1 MTNSNDLFLFNGT
14 IHTMD
19 PANPLVSAL
28 LIQGGRFLYVGDDN
42 TACSLADQSGIK
54 HRIDLKGANVLPGMT
69 DAHLHLEYIAL
80 GLDAIN
86 AEKPTKAEVI
96 KDVATMAAHKPAGS
110 WITGYGWNHNV
121 WDAQNPTAVQL
132 DAVTTDHPVCLESKS
147 GHSVWV
153 NSLALR
159 LANITRTT
167 PNPAG
172 GEIVRSAN
180 GEPEGTLLE
189 GAVGLVK
196 DLIPKPSVPEL
207 MVAARRALQQ
217 AHRAGLTGVHDM
229 DSPLIFAVEQ
239 ALHQQGELTLRIT
252 KSIPY
257 DFLSQALELGLRTG
271 FGDDMLRIGSVKMFA
286 DGALGPRTAW
296 MLEGFDSAPEN
307 TGIPT
312 TDIEDLRQAV
322 FQANAAGLSCAI
334 HAIGDRANREVLD
347 IYEQAIQKNLTG
359 SLRNRIEHVQL
370 LSPQDIGRLG
380 NLKVIASMQPLHATS
395 DMYISDLHWGKRSAG
410 GYALKSQLQHGAVL
424 ALGSDCPVEVWD
436 PLVGI
441 HAAVTRC
448 RPDGTPGPQGWY
460 PEQRLSVYEAMQG
473 YTVGPAYAAGME
485 DRLGMLKAGF
495 LADCVIVDQDIF
507 SIDPMNI
514 LHCNV
519 MGTVVGGQ
527 FVWRASD
534 LG

>member
-1 MTNSNDLFLFNGT
+1 MLHSNDLLLFNGA

-19 PANPLVSAL
+19 PSNPLVSAL
-28 LIQGGRFLYVGDDN
+28 LIHDGQFLYAGDDA
-42 TACSLADQSGIK
+42 TARSLSDQSGVK
-54 HRIDLKGANVLPGMT
+54 NSIDLKGACVLPGLT

-86 AEKPTKAEVI
+86 AEKPTMTEVLET
-96 KDVATMAAHKPAGS
+96 VADMAVRKPAGS

-121 WDAQNPTAVQL
+121 WGGQNPTAAQL

-147 GHSVWV
+147 GHSAWV
-153 NSLALR
+153 NSYALR
-159 LANITRTT
+159 LANLTADT

-172 GEIVRSAN
+172 GEIVHTPS
-180 GEPEGTLLE
+180 GEPEGILLE
-189 GAVGLVK
+189 DAVGLVK
-196 DLIPKPSVPEL
+196 SLIPKPSVPEL
-207 MVAARRALQQ
+207 TVAARQAMQQ
-217 AHRAGLTGVHDM
+217 AHRVGLTGVHDM
-229 DSPLIFAVEQ
+229 DTPLIFSVEQ

-252 KSIPY
+252 KSIPMVY
-257 DFLSQALELGLRTG
+257 LDRAVELGLRTG
-271 FGDDMLRIGSVKMFA
+271 LGDDMLRIGSIKMFT

-322 FQANAAGLSCAI
+322 FKANAAGFSSAI

-347 IYEQAIQKNLTG
+347 IYEQAIEKNLTG
-359 SLRNRIEHVQL
+359 NLRNRIEHVQL

-380 NLKVIASMQPLHATS
+380 KLKVIASMQPLHATS
-395 DMYISDLHWGKRSAG
+395 DMDISNLHWGKRSAS

-441 HAAVTRC
+441 HAAVTR
-448 RPDGTPGPQGWY
+448 RRADGTPGPDGWY
-460 PEQRLSVYEAMQG
+460 PEQRLSVYEAVQG
-473 YTVGPAYAAGME
+473 YTVGPAYAAGVE
-485 DRLGMLKAGF
+485 DRLGKIKAGF
-495 LADCVIVDQDIF
+495 LADCVILDQDIF
-507 SIDPMNI
+507 SIDPMEI
-514 LHCNV
+514 LHCTV
-519 MGTVVGGQ
+519 LGTVVGGQ
-527 FVWRASD
+527 FVWRTPGLA
-534 LG
+534 